1 MENMEKFKHFL
12 ILEWYRYTRSMNPY
26 TIYIILIWLLI
37 IAIWWRYGR
46 EMIGRRVPNPLMKK
60 YTFTPLSLKL
70 IWLVRASIFVSI
82 IALWVDPKIMIER
95 TIREK
100 ISKNIIITLDISN
113 SMKTDDVNPDRL
125 SKAKEVVEGFTRKN
139 MIDTIGYTIFAGR
152 AFLMA
157 PLSQDRE
164 GLRAMIWST
173 TTDTID
179 QSEPDTSGTNIG
191 DALLTSIEAL
201 QKTGSW
207 EKIIILMTDGRA
219 NLGISPWIAGDIAK
233 REWVKIYAVGI
244 GSKSGSILS
253 YRDPQWV
260 RQYFYDSDGKK
271 MVGDIDEASLTLL
284 ASKTW
289 GKYFSAEDQRIL
301 ESVFE
306 EVDRVVSTSLTYS
319 TKALPTQIAPY
330 LIVLIIVLSGVH
342 ALTGRYIRKKY
353 K

>member
-1 MENMEKFKHFL
+1 M
-12 ILEWYRYTRSMNPY
+12 
-26 TIYIILIWLLI
+26 WLLI

-46 EMIGRRVPNPLMKK
+46 EILGSRIPNPLMKK
-60 YTFTPLSLKL
+60 YAFIPLSMKL
-70 IWLVRASIFVSI
+70 IWLIRVSIFSSLIV
-82 IALWVDPKIMIER
+82 LWIDPHIMIER
-95 TIREK
+95 TLLEK
-100 ISKNIIITLDISN
+100 TSKNIIFTLDISN
-113 SMKTDDVNPDRL
+113 SMKTDDVYPDRL
-125 SKAKEVVEGFTRKN
+125 SKAKEVLDWFMRGNTLDN
-139 MIDTIGYTIFAGR
+139 IGYTIFAGR

-164 GLRAMIWST
+164 SLRSMIRST

-201 QKTGSW
+201 KKTGSW
-207 EKIIILMTDGRA
+207 ERIIVLMTDGRA
-219 NLGISPWIAGDIAK
+219 NIGISPWIAGDIAK
-233 REWVKIYAVGI
+233 REWIKIYTVGI
-244 GSKSGSILS
+244 GSASGSILS

-271 MVGDIDEASLTLL
+271 MIGDIDEVSLTLL
-284 ASKTW
+284 ASETW
-289 GKYFSAEDQRIL
+289 GKYFSAEDQRVL

-306 EVDRVVSTSLTYS
+306 EVDRVVSTSPQYA

-330 LIVLIIVLSGVH
+330 IVILIILLSWIH